1 MNKRNYRREMDA
13 LVASLPPDSP
23 RPKVLLHVC
32 CAPCFSGCIESL
44 IDWADVTL
52 LFYNPNM
59 DTAEEYRKRAV
70 ELRRFCADAHLPVEV
85 VIEDYDP
92 KPFYN
97 MARGLENVPEG
108 GERCFKCYELRMRE
122 AALYARDHGFDYFTT
137 TLTLSPLKNADKI
150 NDIGEM
156 LVSIYGV
163 RHLPSDFK
171 KKDGYK
177 RSIELSKEYNLY
189 RQNYCGCVYSRRDV
203 LA

>member
-44 IDWADVTL
+44 TDWADVTL

-70 ELRRFCADAHLPVEV
+70 ELRRFCADARLPVEV
-85 VIEDYDP
+85 VIEEYDP

-150 NDIGEM
+150 NNIGEM
-156 LVSIYGV
+156 LGSIYGV

>member
-156 LVSIYGV
+156 LGSIYGV
-163 RHLPSDFK
+163 KHLPSDFK

>member
-1 MNKRNYRREMDA
+1 MDE
-13 LVASLPPDSP
+13 LVAALPPEGP

-44 IDWADVTL
+44 ADWADITL

-70 ELRRFCADAHLPVEV
+70 ELRRFCIDAKLPVEV
-85 VIEDYDP
+85 VVEDFDP
-92 KPFYN
+92 KPFYDL
-97 MARGLENVPEG
+97 ARGLENVPEG

-122 AALYARDHGFDYFTT
+122 AAIYARDNGFDYFTT
-137 TLTLSPLKNADKI
+137 TLTLSPLKNAAKI

-156 LVSIYGV
+156 LGAVYGV
-163 RHLPSDFK
+163 KHLPSDFK

-189 RQNYCGCVYSRRDV
+189 RQNYCGCVYSRRDA